1 MAEFA
6 SRIRVLIVGGG
17 RAAAFVME
25 LFHNDPEIE
34 IIGVVDTNKDASGVR
49 LAESLKIPV
58 ATSFHVFLT
67 QKINTIINVTGDEK
81 VDAILEKA
89 KPAESEIMGR
99 LSTKLMWHLFME
111 RQKQLV
117 DKDATLEQR
126 TAMLEAEINERHLAE
141 EKLHGSLKEWRA
153 TFDAISD
160 SICLLD
166 IEGRILKCNKAMEK
180 FLGKPLEEI
189 TGRNCFEI
197 IHGQN
202 GPPETCPLGR
212 MIETK
217 RRESRVI
224 EIGGRWFEVTVD
236 PLMDDK
242 DNVMG
247 AVHIISDV
255 TERKKMELELE
266 KKIKELEKFNRLAVD
281 REFKMMELKVRIK
294 QLEDEIRIGKD
305 KP

>member
-1 MAEFA
+1 MAELA
-6 SRIRVLIVGGG
+6 SKIKVLIVGGG
-17 RAAAFVME
+17 RAGAFAME

-34 IIGVVDTNKDASGVR
+34 IVGVVDTDKDAPGVK

-58 ATSFHVFLT
+58 AASFHVFLT
-67 QKINTIINVTGDEK
+67 KKVDTIVNVTGDKTVAE
-81 VDAILEKA
+81 LLQKA
-89 KPAESEIMGR
+89 KSPETEIMGG
-99 LSTKLMWHLFME
+99 LSTKIMWYLFME
-111 RQKQLV
+111 RQKQLL
-117 DKDATLEQR
+117 DKDATLQQR
-126 TAMLEAEINERHLAE
+126 TALLEAEINERHLAE
-141 EKLHGSLKEWRA
+141 EKLHSSLKEWRS

-166 IEGRILKCNKAMEK
+166 IEGRILKCNSAMEK
-180 FLGKPLEEI
+180 FLGKRLDEI
-189 TGRNCFEI
+189 IGKNCFQI

-202 GPPETCPLGR
+202 EPPDICPIGR
-212 MIETK
+212 MIQTK

-224 EIGGRWFEVTVD
+224 EISGRWFEVTVD

-242 DNVMG
+242 GNVIG
-247 AVHIISDV
+247 VVHIISDV
-255 TERKKMELELE
+255 TERKIMELELE

-294 QLEDEIRIGKD
+294 QLEDEIRISKE